1 METLIT
7 LGYMILSAAFLFG
20 VIVVA
25 VEQAEKHS
33 LK

>member
-1 METLIT
+1 MEVVMTI
-7 LGYMILSAAFLFG
+7 GYVFLSAILLFG